1 MPNAGAVEF
10 ERDGRSWRLEAIG
23 APGQP
28 LFLIFADRTSGHG
41 SYPAGR
47 YLDTDA
53 PAADGTLRIDFN
65 HAYNPPCAFTAY
77 ATCPLAPPKT
87 GWTCA
92 WKRAKRRTTCL
103 KEKADDADQTPVPC
117 RAAAGGLRGRPLAA
131 ARDAQA
137 APRRPRP
144 QRRPPVPLL
153 WKVTGPGDARVYLL
167 GSFHLLKPQDYPLS
181 PDVEQAFEAS
191 QRVVFELSPEDMQ
204 SPQLAS
210 RMVQAAT
217 RTDGSELKRDL
228 DAATWQ
234 KLQAFAAQ
242 NQLPLAQMQGMKPWF
257 VGLSI
262 SVGQMQKLG
271 LDPALGLDRHFMERA
286 QKTGRKTAGL
296 EDIDTQIGML
306 DGMTVQ
312 EQRQMLA
319 EALDQAGKAD
329 EQARLLHDAWRRGDE
344 RLLWTKM
351 AAEMR
356 QQYPQLYQRINTGR
370 NDAWIPKLQPY
381 LQAGQGGTLVVVGTL
396 HLLGS
401 DGVVEKLKAK
411 GYKVERVCTA
421 CRAKR

>member
-1 MPNAGAVEF
+1 
-10 ERDGRSWRLEAIG
+10 
-23 APGQP
+23 
-28 LFLIFADRTSGHG
+28 
-41 SYPAGR
+41 
-47 YLDTDA
+47 
-53 PAADGTLRIDFN
+53 
-65 HAYNPPCAFTAY
+65 
-77 ATCPLAPPKT
+77 
-87 GWTCA
+87 
-92 WKRAKRRTTCL
+92 
-103 KEKADDADQTPVPC
+103 
-117 RAAAGGLRGRPLAA
+117 
-131 ARDAQA
+131 
-137 APRRPRP
+137 
-144 QRRPPVPLL
+144 VPLL
-153 WKVTGPGDARVYLL
+153 WKVTGPGDASTCW
-167 GSFHLLKPQDYPLS
+167 GFHLLKPQDYPLS

-228 DAATWQ
+228 DAPTWQ

-242 NQLPLAQMQGMKPWF
+242 NQLPLAQMQGMKAWF

-296 EDIDTQIGML
+296 EDIDTQISML

-356 QQYPQLYQRINTGR
+356 QQYRSCTSHQHRAQRCLGAEAAPYPAGR
-370 NDAWIPKLQPY
+370 AGRYAGGGRHAAP
-381 LQAGQGGTLVVVGTL
+381 AGQ
-396 HLLGS
+396 
-401 DGVVEKLKAK
+401 
-411 GYKVERVCTA
+411 
-421 CRAKR
+421 